1 MLTTLGAPSVRDMT
15 DLAGAITSA
24 ARTAWWIVVVRG
36 LLAVVLG
43 IVALVW
49 PGPTARV
56 IIVLF
61 GVWALIDGIIALVS
75 IITGGGRSW
84 GWLLLEG
91 VLGIAAG
98 IIAFRAPV
106 TVALALVLLIAFWSI
121 MIGVLEISGSLQVR
135 QVPGSGW
142 GWLLASGVV
151 SIVFGILLFVWPDLG
166 FATLIIL
173 IGIYALALGVVW
185 LITAFMIRK
194 DLKALA

>member
-1 MLTTLGAPSVRDMT
+1 MT

-61 GVWALIDGIIALVS
+61 GVWALVDGIIALVS

>member
-61 GVWALIDGIIALVS
+61 GVWALVDGIIALVS

>member
-1 MLTTLGAPSVRDMT
+1 MT

-36 LLAVVLG
+36 VLAIGLG

-49 PGPTARV
+49 PDVTARV
-56 IIVLF
+56 VIVLF
-61 GVWALIDGIIALVS
+61 GIWALADGIIALVS
-75 IITGGGRSW
+75 IVTGGGRAW

-106 TVALALVLLIAFWSI
+106 TVALALVLVVAFWSI

-142 GWLLASGVV
+142 GWLLASGVI
-151 SIVFGILLFVWPDLG
+151 SILFGILLFAWPDIG
-166 FATLIIL
+166 FKTLIVL
-173 IGIYALALGVVW
+173 IGIYALAIGVFW
-185 LITAFMIRK
+185 LISAFMIRK
-194 DLKALA
+194 DIKAMDAV